1 MRVASHALLLCTL
14 IGPIGCSHHRGDIEA
29 LSTGSPR
36 MRAPQPERDATSGE
50 FDLLTYNVA
59 GLPGLLSSSRPGVN
73 TAQVSPLLNH
83 FHLVVAQ
90 EDFAYHSELVQ
101 SAGHLYQVAPRPPS
115 STVFGDGLSTLSVYP
130 LDDISRVRW
139 RECHGYLNDSA
150 DCFGEKGFSV
160 ARVTLTES
168 VSLDLYNL
176 HADAGDSERDVD
188 TRRHGFEQLAR
199 YMAHRGEDRAVVVAG
214 DTNLDVRDP
223 DDYATWREF
232 QDRTGLVDIGPESGP
247 GHVSVDR
254 VLVRSSSALALEAL
268 TWRADSRFVD
278 SAGEALS
285 DHPAIAVRIAWNA
298 RGKARA
304 H

>member
-1 MRVASHALLLCTL
+1 ML
-14 IGPIGCSHHRGDIEA
+14 
-29 LSTGSPR
+29 
-36 MRAPQPERDATSGE
+36 APQPRSDATSGV

-59 GLPGLLSSSRPGVN
+59 GLPGPLSSSRPSIN

-83 FHLVVAQ
+83 YHIVVAQ
-90 EDFAYHSELVQ
+90 EDFAYHSDLVS
-101 SAGHLYQVAPRPPS
+101 SAGHLYQVAPMPPS
-115 STVFGDGLSTLSVYP
+115 STMFGNGLSTLSVYP

-139 RECHGYLNDSA
+139 QDCHGYLNDSA

-176 HADAGDSERDVD
+176 HADAGDSEHDVD
-188 TRRHGFEQLAR
+188 TRRRGFEQLAR
-199 YMAHRGEDRAVVVAG
+199 YIVDRGNDRAVVVAG

-223 DDYATWREF
+223 GDRATLREF
-232 QDRTGLVDIGPESGP
+232 QNRTGLADMGPESGP
-247 GHVSVDR
+247 GHASVDR
-254 VLVRSSSALALEAL
+254 VLVRSSNALGLEPL
-268 TWRADSRFVD
+268 TWRTDGRFVD
-278 SAGEALS
+278 SMGEALS

-298 RGKARA
+298 RDKASA